1 MRAPVP
7 LVVLLA
13 TVPMAAPTGCG
24 LDTYGLG
31 VPSMAATS
39 TVTPASA
46 ERPPDDIEPEVGR
59 WLRAPGRRRS
69 SPRGGR

>member
-31 VPSMAATS
+31 APSMAATS
-39 TVTPASA
+39 TVTQ
-46 ERPPDDIEPEVGR
+46 
-59 WLRAPGRRRS
+59 PGPVR
-69 SPRGGR
+69 